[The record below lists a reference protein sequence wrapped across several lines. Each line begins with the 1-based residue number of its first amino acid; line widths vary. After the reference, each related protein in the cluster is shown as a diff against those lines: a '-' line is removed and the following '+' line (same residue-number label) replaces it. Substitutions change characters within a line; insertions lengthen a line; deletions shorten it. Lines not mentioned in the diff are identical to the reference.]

1 MYQNEEPGTCA
12 SSELPPVPLYST
24 QTTEGT
30 LMHEHKQLKR
40 LQRRAEL
47 VPAAAAAAVYHH
59 LCCARRPAAQ
69 LSQFQAVTN
78 HGPLH
83 CRCFAQTNG

>member
-1 MYQNEEPGTCA
+1 MVQAGKA
-12 SSELPPVPLYST
+12 SGNDELPPVPLYST

-47 VPAAAAAAVYHH
+47 VPAAAAAVYHH
-59 LCCARRPAAQ
+59 LCCVHHAQQ
-69 LSQFQAVTN
+69 LSSHSFRQ
-78 HGPLH
+78 
-83 CRCFAQTNG
+83 